1 MLVAS
6 VLISSWVYPVRAQQF
21 QKECDDTDSEKCSQ
35 PLMAGEVAPFSGQ
48 LLTPKLAIDL
58 GQKAAAFEVQL
69 QIELEYQGRLR
80 DLDWNLEKEKHRIDE
95 AACTEKVNLLTDQLK
110 DAKLEHWYQHPLFV
124 SSISVVLTTLI
135 FVGATYLVRATTD

>member
-1 MLVAS
+1 
-6 VLISSWVYPVRAQQF
+6 
-21 QKECDDTDSEKCSQ
+21 
-35 PLMAGEVAPFSGQ
+35 MAGEVAPFSGQ